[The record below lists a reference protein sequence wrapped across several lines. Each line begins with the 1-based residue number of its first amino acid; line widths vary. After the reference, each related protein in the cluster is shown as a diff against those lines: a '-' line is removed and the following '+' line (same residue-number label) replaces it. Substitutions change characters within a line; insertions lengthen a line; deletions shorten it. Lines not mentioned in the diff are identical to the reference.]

1 MRVCFACG
9 AKIANRN
16 RVPFKELCPECEAY
30 LHCCRNCRL
39 YSPDVQNQ
47 CLSNTTEAVADRER
61 ANFCDEFHFKEIED
75 PNQREDK
82 GSKGPKGAKPE
93 PRRAPAKALS
103 AREKF
108 EQLFKD

>member
-9 AKIANRN
+9 AKVANRN
-16 RVPFKELCPECEAY
+16 RVPFKELCPECEAF

-39 YSPDVQNQ
+39 YSPDIHNQ
-47 CLSNTTEAVADRER
+47 CLSNTTEAVSDRER
-61 ANFCDEFHFKEIED
+61 GNFCDEFHFKEIED
-75 PNQREDK
+75 PNPRDDK
-82 GSKGPKGAKPE
+82 NGKGRKAEPK
-93 PRRAPAKALS
+93 RAPAQALS